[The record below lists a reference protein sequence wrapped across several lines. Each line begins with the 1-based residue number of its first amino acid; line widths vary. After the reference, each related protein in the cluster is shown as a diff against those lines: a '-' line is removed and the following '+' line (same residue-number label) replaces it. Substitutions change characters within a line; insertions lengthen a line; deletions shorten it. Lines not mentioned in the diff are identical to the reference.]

1 MKLANMRFKGVSWYH
16 NPRELSFTCDKYIS
30 EKGSPGGGSYIQST
44 GRKNLRIK
52 GKGELFG
59 EDCLEQF
66 QRLFELFREGGSG
79 ILSIAKLSPVY
90 AVFESL
96 KITAAPKPDLL
107 EYEFVFR
114 EVMEKKHADKPVV
127 YALADGECLWDVS
140 YKFKVAIETLLELNP
155 EFRRP
160 DEVIAGKAVRLC

>member
-1 MKLANMRFKGVSWYH
+1 MKLANMRFKGVSWHH

-114 EVMEKKHADKPVV
+114 EVMEKSTRTSLLCTRLPTASVCGTCRINSGWQLKP
-127 YALADGECLWDVS
+127 CLSSIPNSGDP
-140 YKFKVAIETLLELNP
+140 T
-155 EFRRP
+155 R
-160 DEVIAGKAVRLC
+160 